1 MKILITNDDGIYR
14 KGLWALA
21 AELQNV
27 AEVVVVAPDREQ
39 SAVSAAI
46 SLRHPLHYTEVN
58 PMVDGIKAYSVSGT
72 PSDSVILALEIM
84 KDIGMVFSGVNEG
97 ANLGNDVLL
106 SGTVGAA
113 LQGYFH
119 GLPSVA
125 LSMEE
130 GDEMHFEVAARLA
143 SSLANHLTNGSEAKE
158 MLLNINL
165 PNLPL
170 EEIKGID
177 VTCLASTDYND
188 LVAEENS
195 GKRKYYRIV
204 RKKPLW
210 NGGEGTDA
218 WALDQNKISIT
229 PLQGVMGVA
238 PGNSIFLDLRNT
250 LLSSMGLF

>member
-14 KGLWALA
+14 NGLWALA
-21 AELQNV
+21 AELRNI
-27 AEVVVVAPDREQ
+27 AEVVVAAPDREQ
-39 SAVSAAI
+39 SAVSGAI
-46 SLRHPLHYTEVN
+46 SLRHPLHYTEVS
-58 PMVDGIKAYSVSGT
+58 PMVAGIKAYSVSGT
-72 PSDSVILALEIM
+72 PSDSVILALEMI

-119 GLPSVA
+119 GLPSIA
-125 LSMEE
+125 LSMEVGE
-130 GDEMHFEVAARLA
+130 DMHFDVAARLA
-143 SSLANHLTNGSEAKE
+143 SFLASHLTNGYRTEQ

-177 VTCLASTDYND
+177 VTRLASTDYKD
-188 LVAEENS
+188 LVAEEYGGN
-195 GKRKYYRIV
+195 RKYYRIS

-210 NGGEGTDA
+210 SGGEGTDA
-218 WALDQNKISIT
+218 WALDQRKISIT
-229 PLQGVMGVA
+229 PLQGAMGVA
-238 PGNSIFLDLRNT
+238 PENSTFADLRNS
-250 LLSSMGLF
+250 LLRDIGLF